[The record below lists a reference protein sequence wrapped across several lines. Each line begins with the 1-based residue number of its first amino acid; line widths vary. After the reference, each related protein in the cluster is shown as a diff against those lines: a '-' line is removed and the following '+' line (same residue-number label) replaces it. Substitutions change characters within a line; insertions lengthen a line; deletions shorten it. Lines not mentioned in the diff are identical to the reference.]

1 MCGALFILHRV
12 HRMFIAQEHCSGFMP
27 LESWVEQICH
37 KLRALQSQREIA
49 KALRVFTQE
58 ENLPVLVHCMH
69 GKDRTGL
76 IIMLV
81 MLLCDN
87 GAQVA
92 LLLLQYYPSSVF

>member
-1 MCGALFILHRV
+1 MLFAI
-12 HRMFIAQEHCSGFMP
+12 
-27 LESWVEQICH
+27 WVERQCCKVH
-37 KLRALQSQREIA
+37 DLQSQKEIA

-87 GAQVA
+87 GAQVIF
-92 LLLLQYYPSSVF
+92 LLLLCRQSVCVLTHAMC

>member
-1 MCGALFILHRV
+1 MGCSPHKDISLAHKAPKAFIL
-12 HRMFIAQEHCSGFMP
+12 P
-27 LESWVEQICH
+27 DTWVEQSCH
-37 KLRALQSQREIA
+37 KLHALQSQKEMA

-76 IIMLV
+76 IIMLI
-81 MLLCDN
+81 MLLCDS

-92 LLLLQYYPSSVF
+92 LLLLQCYHLPVF